1 MNRLERLHAIAE
13 TLRRS
18 APTPISSAVLADRF
32 DVSRR
37 TIERDLNAL
46 REAGVPLYSEM
57 GRTGGQVT
65 LDQQGSSVLTLSAA
79 EVSALLVALAAAGPQ
94 LPFGDAGAS
103 AANRLLDSLGPI
115 TRVGVEEL
123 RSRVRVRQQPTS
135 ARRARRTVEEG
146 VRRGVVVNLDY
157 VDAQGEMTTRSVDPV
172 GFYNGRDGWAL
183 IAWCHLRAAGR
194 LFRLDRIRSA
204 RLTTRPAVRHDV
216 DDTLGWVPDELTTP

>member
-1 MNRLERLHAIAE
+1 MNRLERLHAITE
-13 TLRRS
+13 MLRRS
-18 APTPISSAVLADRF
+18 APRPLSSAVLAERF
-32 DVSRR
+32 DVSQR
-37 TIERDLNAL
+37 TIERDLAAL
-46 REAGVPLYSEM
+46 REAGVPLYAEL
-57 GRTGGQVT
+57 GRSGGQVT
-65 LDQQGSSVLTLSAA
+65 LDQQGASVLTLSAA

-123 RSRVRVRQQPTS
+123 RSRVRVRQRPTT

-157 VDAQGEMTTRSVDPV
+157 VDAHGVATTRSVDPV
-172 GFYNGRDGWAL
+172 GFFDSAEGWAL
-183 IAWCHLRAAGR
+183 IAWCHLRADGR

-216 DDTLGWVPDELTTP
+216 DETLGWVPDEVAVP